1 MVIQYNCLSL
11 SIIKNN
17 TMKNTIKTTFRNLI
31 LLAILLG
38 LSNIVNAQRLIDTNE
53 KYASSVYIG
62 QGENDCSVRA
72 LASLN
77 NIKYY
82 KAHSILKNLGREN
95 NQGFDVRIFLQYLKG
110 LGQFD
115 KMTPSIADKNI
126 TTRKL
131 VNAYVLNKD
140 KDYLVMSKDH
150 IFTLKYNG
158 TYWVTYGNYNDL
170 DNIIIHLITI
180 NKLK

>member
-1 MVIQYNCLSL
+1 
-11 SIIKNN
+11 
-17 TMKNTIKTTFRNLI
+17 MKNTIKTTFRNLI

-131 VNAYVLNKD
+131 VNADVLNKD
-140 KDYLVMSKDH
+140 
-150 IFTLKYNG
+150 
-158 TYWVTYGNYNDL
+158 
-170 DNIIIHLITI
+170 
-180 NKLK
+180 

>member
-1 MVIQYNCLSL
+1 
-11 SIIKNN
+11 
-17 TMKNTIKTTFRNLI
+17 MKNRIKTTFRNLI
-31 LLAILLG
+31 LFVILLG
-38 LSNIVNAQRLIDTNE
+38 LSNKINAQRLIDTNE
-53 KYASSVYIG
+53 KYANSVYIG

-77 NIKYY
+77 NIKYHE
-82 KAHSILKNLGREN
+82 AHKILKKLGRKN
-95 NQGFDVRIFLQYLKG
+95 NEGFDVRIFLQYLKS
-110 LGQFD
+110 LGQFE

-131 VNAYVLNKD
+131 VNADVLNKD

-158 TYWVTYGNYNDL
+158 TYWVTYGNFDDL

-180 NKLK
+180 NKIN